1 MLKTLSALVA
11 AAAVTAGAL
20 AVPTSAEAGGWKDRI
35 KAYTAGLEIDTKKR
49 RVKRSSKSC
58 SGKLSRYVKS
68 GCGKSVSLKG
78 KKLKSGKLRSAKSL
92 AAGKL
97 GGKKLLK
104 SKKLKGGTSLAKYSG
119 GKKLNTRKLK
129 SAGLGGKALK
139 AAGVKGVK
147 GKAKSV
153 RTANFA
159 APKLKKNSG
168 SVKTMLKDI
177 VGSKIDKSSSKK
189 GGCKRYI
196 PAAGLTINVPCG
208 L

>member
-1 MLKTLSALVA
+1 MLKTLSALVVA
-11 AAAVTAGAL
+11 ATVTAGAL
-20 AVPTSAEAGGWKDRI
+20 AVPTSAEAGGGWKDRI
-35 KAYTAGLEIDTKKR
+35 KAYTDGLEIDTKKL

-68 GCGKSVSLKG
+68 GCGKSVSLKS
-78 KKLKSGKLRSAKSL
+78 KKLKGGKLRGAKSL
-92 AAGKL
+92 AAGKV
-97 GGKKLLK
+97 GGSKLLRG
-104 SKKLKGGTSLAKYSG
+104 KKLKGGESLAKYSG

-139 AAGVKGVK
+139 AKGLK
-147 GKAKSV
+147 GKATSV
-153 RTANFA
+153 RTAKFS

-168 SVKTMLKDI
+168 SVKTMLTDI
-177 VGSKIDKSSSKK
+177 VSSKIDKSSSKK
-189 GGCKRYI
+189 GGCKRYV